1 MLKNLHSFFR
11 SFSGVKKKILRDSSG
26 FFKSCAW
33 DFPKIPLGCSRRTCG
48 SSVAFCKT
56 GAGFSLSVV
65 IAGIPQI
72 VAGSSPAPS
81 MLSREGS
88 NITANKRQFG
98 RRGGMGGGEGRRRN
112 EMYIHSLTILSIIIW
127 LFTGSVI
134 QSGAICQGHSDVI
147 RQNQLAETGCV
158 DLLPLRIQLIAFLQ
172 ALLAGRIWQE
182 SHSGDENSKQEQII
196 IATKQTI
203 KSIE

>member
-72 VAGSSPAPS
+72 VAGSSPAQS

-98 RRGGMGGGEGRRRN
+98 RRGGMGGGGKEAERDVYSFTNDPEYYNLAFYGIGYSERR
-112 EMYIHSLTILSIIIW
+112 HLSRP
-127 LFTGSVI
+127 FRCNSSESTGGNWV
-134 QSGAICQGHSDVI
+134 
-147 RQNQLAETGCV
+147 R
-158 DLLPLRIQLIAFLQ
+158 
-172 ALLAGRIWQE
+172 
-182 SHSGDENSKQEQII
+182 
-196 IATKQTI
+196 
-203 KSIE
+203 